1 MLINNN
7 NAADIIQEII
17 DKQKRPFMT
26 VKNLV
31 LAMSTQVKRGL
42 GLENTMTSGEIKR
55 VIESLAGDRF
65 IFHKKGAR
73 MYILIP
79 CDPVDLV
86 KAELSPDKPKG
97 ASGIASVLPFSKAD
111 VSKILNHLLDTGEA
125 KLILNV
131 NLDTRI
137 IATGRKA
144 DWVSSSNNESE
155 SETQPVIKPVN
166 DSRFTQNNFINAI
179 RELDRGNYFVKISE
193 LREKLNWPREVFD
206 AMLIILRDREVIQ
219 MHIADDTILTPDEV
233 NNCFVDENNY
243 RMGTVT
249 LNVR

>member
-1 MLINNN
+1 MPLN

-31 LAMSTQVKRGL
+31 LAMGTQVKREL
-42 GLENTMTSGEIKR
+42 GLEYCRTSGEIKH
-55 VIESLAGDRF
+55 VLEPLVGDRF
-65 IFHKKGAR
+65 IFHKKGAW
-73 MYILIP
+73 MYILVP

-86 KAELSPDKPKG
+86 RAELSPDKPKG

-144 DWVSSSNNESE
+144 DVLSKSDTESE
-155 SETQPVIKPVN
+155 SKSEIRHIIESVQ
-166 DSRFTQNNFINAI
+166 DSMFSQTEFINAI
-179 RELDRGNYFVKISE
+179 RELDNGNYFVKIPD
-193 LREKLNWPREVFD
+193 LRKKLNWPREKFD
-206 AMLIILRDREVIQ
+206 SMLRDLRDKELIQ
-219 MHIADDTILTPDEV
+219 MHIADITIMPPDEV
-233 NNCFVDENNY
+233 NNCFIDENNY

-249 LNVR
+249 LNAR